1 MTVGSDWGV
10 GKTVS
15 SLLGGVGMLMQEWE
29 ARERWEAG
37 KDDVGRVWRE
47 DRRRVRCTAGRESSG
62 NASVPGV

>member
-1 MTVGSDWGV
+1 
-10 GKTVS
+10 
-15 SLLGGVGMLMQEWE
+15 MQEWE